1 VLYQDFLVRCRSH
14 GLRGEAVNL
23 AGFRRRLTACR
34 AGADIAAETSP
45 DWDKAAAIAAGLSDD
60 IQGVFLLLA
69 RAANAGAACPADAT
83 VARIYGS
90 RSASRARS
98 VLAYME
104 QRGLIVA
111 SRVAGGYRIIALPGL
126 GWETAPGDPAGP
138 EQLPPTEGADLTAV
152 A

>member
-1 VLYQDFLVRCRSH
+1 
-14 GLRGEAVNL
+14 
-23 AGFRRRLTACR
+23 
-34 AGADIAAETSP
+34 
-45 DWDKAAAIAAGLSDD
+45 
-60 IQGVFLLLA
+60 
-69 RAANAGAACPADAT
+69 

-111 SRVAGGYRIIALPGL
+111 SRVAGGYRVIALPGL

-138 EQLPPTEGADLTAV
+138 EQLPAAEGADLTAV